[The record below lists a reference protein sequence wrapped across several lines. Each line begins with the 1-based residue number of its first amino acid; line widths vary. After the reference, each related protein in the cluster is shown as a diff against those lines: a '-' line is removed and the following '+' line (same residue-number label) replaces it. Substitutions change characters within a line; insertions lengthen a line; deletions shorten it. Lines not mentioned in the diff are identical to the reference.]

1 MPFKV
6 ILPSLAAGME
16 DAVIARWLKK
26 EGDPVSKGEIIAE
39 IETDKA
45 TMDLPAE
52 ADGCIGKLLIA
63 NGGRAKVNQ
72 VIALVLGEG
81 EDASQVSA
89 LEVAPASTPPPE
101 PGATV
106 ASAGDQMRAQ
116 STPTATASGSPEVRH
131 KASPRARRIAQ
142 DKGIDLAGVA
152 GTGPNAR
159 VVSADVEKAALSRAA
174 TVLPEAVPSLPKP
187 RAKVT
192 PVGIGDHEA
201 LPHSAMRR
209 TIARRLLEAKTTV
222 PHFYLN
228 VDCDV
233 DALLLLR
240 GQINASR
247 ESALRITVND
257 FVIKAAAVALR
268 QVPDANVIWT
278 EDALLRLGSID
289 IAVAVATDGG
299 LITPIVRNADQM
311 SIGKIS
317 PLMKSL
323 AARARENRLKPEEF
337 QGGGFCISN
346 LGMYGVKSFSAIINP
361 PQSAILA
368 IGATE
373 RRAVERE
380 GALAFATV
388 MSVTLSVDHRAV
400 DGAVGARWLGAF
412 KAAVENPVS
421 LFL

>member
-52 ADGCIGKLLIA
+52 ADGCMGKLLIA
-63 NGGRAKVNQ
+63 NGERAKVNQ

-81 EDASQVSA
+81 EDASPDPA

-101 PGATV
+101 AGTTV
-106 ASAGDQMRAQ
+106 ASAGDRMRAQ
-116 STPTATASGSPEVRH
+116 STQSATDPGSPEVRH

-142 DKGIDLAGVA
+142 DKGIELAGVA

-159 VVSADVEKAALSRAA
+159 VVSADVERAALSQA
-174 TVLPEAVPSLPKP
+174 TALPGAVPSLPKP
-187 RAKVT
+187 QAKVT
-192 PVGIGDHEA
+192 PVGIGDHET

-228 VDCDV
+228 ADCDV
-233 DALLLLR
+233 DSLLLLR

-247 ESALRITVND
+247 ESALRITIND
-257 FVIKAAAVALR
+257 FVIKAAAVAMR
-268 QVPDANVIWT
+268 EVPDANVIWT

-317 PLMKSL
+317 SLMKSL
-323 AARARENRLKPEEF
+323 AVRARENRLKPEEC

-380 GALAFATV
+380 GGLAFATV
-388 MSVTLSVDHRAV
+388 LSVTLSVDHRAV